1 MKKTKT
7 VGFEAPLS
15 FPLKGTELREVLK
28 HLRVFPLAVNE
39 PDKYAAWVETNKVIA
54 ENLTKLIDW
63 SVKQDEPTA

>member
-28 HLRVFPLAVNE
+28 HLKVFRLAINE
-39 PDKYAAWVETNKVIA
+39 PTEYEAWV
-54 ENLTKLIDW
+54 KLHAKTAADLEKLLEW
-63 SVKQDEPTA
+63 SEACPL

>member
-28 HLRVFPLAVNE
+28 YLKVFRLAVNE
-39 PDKYAAWVETNKVIA
+39 PEQYEAWTKVHPATA
-54 ENLTKLIDW
+54 EHLEKLLEW
-63 SVKQDEPTA
+63 SESCPL